1 MRLIFFKIIFFFIF
15 FSWIN
20 VSYSVEVLGTG
31 TAALIG
37 GDLTDP
43 EDDGVDG
50 ANTNW
55 NWTSISASSE
65 EKWTSEGSFNVF
77 DNKVGATNNKW
88 CCNGPTQWISVGFSQ
103 PYILSHFT
111 ITSGNDVT

>member
-1 MRLIFFKIIFFFIF
+1 MRSIFFKIIFFLIF
-15 FSWIN
+15 FCWSN

-31 TAALIG
+31 AAALIG

-50 ANTNW
+50 ENTNW

-65 EKWTSEGSFNVF
+65 EKWTHEGSFNVF
-77 DNKVGATNNKW
+77 DNNVGSSNNKIFGFPQIALAIATLF
-88 CCNGPTQWISVGFSQ
+88 CIPPEISEGYRSK
-103 PYILSHFT
+103 I
-111 ITSGNDVT
+111 SG

>member
-65 EKWTSEGSFNVF
+65 EKWTCEGSFNVF
-77 DNKVGATNNKW
+77 DNKVGATNI
-88 CCNGPTQWISVGFSQ
+88 NGVVTGQ
-103 PYILSHFT
+103 P
-111 ITSGNDVT
+111 SGSLLDFHNPIF